1 MMSDINN
8 VAKALRL
15 AKSFKV
21 CEDRSFRYD
30 GMKEPYNVN
39 KLLCDALEAIETMS
53 EAIKDMYFACI
64 NAEEAAIGNWC
75 LVLEDAQ

>member
-1 MMSDINN
+1 MNDINN
-8 VAKALRL
+8 VAKALRI
-15 AKSFKV
+15 AKKFNICKDIEFNGGEMS
-21 CEDRSFRYD
+21 
-30 GMKEPYNVN
+30 EPYNVN

-64 NAEEAAIGNWC
+64 NAEEAAIGNWR